1 MISVNKK
8 VIVTGCSGF
17 IGYNLASN
25 LLNKDYEVIG
35 IDSLNNAY
43 DVNLK
48 KFRLSKL
55 ESNKNLKFLNIDLSN
70 NNSYE
75 ELQTLSE
82 GTSTVFHMAARAGVR
97 QSFLD
102 PASYVQDNTVAT
114 TNISN
119 FTKSNEIEKLIIA
132 STSSVYGDSGDMLMT
147 ENLDEKIQ
155 PPSVYASTK
164 LSGEI
169 LSKIML
175 EDSSTKLVIPRFFT
189 VYGPFGR
196 PDMSILRFI
205 HWIVEGKEVQVL
217 GDGEQ
222 MRSFTF
228 IDDVVEALMLMLD
241 YDESNTFNI
250 GSNTTVSLNEVIKI
264 IENFSEKKAKV
275 VNKERAYKDPDVVR
289 PNLENI
295 SNNLKWK
302 PSTNIEAGVEKTV
315 TWYLNNK
322 DFLNDIVY
330 I

>member
-55 ESNKNLKFLNIDLSN
+55 ESNKNLKFLNIDLSD

-102 PASYVQDNTVAT
+102 PASYVKDNTVAT

-119 FTKSNEIEKLIIA
+119 FTKSNKIEKLIIA

-175 EDSSTKLVIPRFFT
+175 EDSSTKVVIPRFFT

-196 PDMSILRFI
+196 PDKSILRFI

-264 IENFSEKKAKV
+264 IENFSGEEAKV

-302 PSTNIEAGVEKTV
+302 PTTNIETGVEKTV

>member
-264 IENFSEKKAKV
+264 IENFSGEEAKV

-302 PSTNIEAGVEKTV
+302 PSTNIETGVEKTV

>member
-55 ESNKNLKFLNIDLSN
+55 ESNKNLKFLNIDLSD

-75 ELQTLSE
+75 ELQKLSE

-102 PASYVQDNTVAT
+102 PASYVKDNTVAT

-119 FTKSNEIEKLIIA
+119 FTKSNKIEKLIIA

-175 EDSSTKLVIPRFFT
+175 EDSSTKVVIPRFFT

-264 IENFSEKKAKV
+264 IENFSGEEAKV

-302 PSTNIEAGVEKTV
+302 PSTNIETGVEKTV

>member
-55 ESNKNLKFLNIDLSN
+55 ESNKNLKFLNIDLSD

-75 ELQTLSE
+75 ELQKLSE

-119 FTKSNEIEKLIIA
+119 FTKSNKIEKLIIA

-264 IENFSEKKAKV
+264 IENFSGEEAKV

-302 PSTNIEAGVEKTV
+302 PSTNIETGVEKTV

>member
-55 ESNKNLKFLNIDLSN
+55 ESNKNLKFLNIDLSD

-75 ELQTLSE
+75 ELQKLSE

-264 IENFSEKKAKV
+264 IENFSGEEAKV

-302 PSTNIEAGVEKTV
+302 PSTNIETGVEKTV

>member
-55 ESNKNLKFLNIDLSN
+55 ESNKNLKFLNIDLSD

-75 ELQTLSE
+75 ELQKLSE
-82 GTSTVFHMAARAGVR
+82 GTSTVFQMAARAGVR

-102 PASYVQDNTVAT
+102 PASYVKDNTVAT

-119 FTKSNEIEKLIIA
+119 FTKSNKIEKLIIA

-264 IENFSEKKAKV
+264 IENFSGEEAKV

-302 PSTNIEAGVEKTV
+302 PSTNIETGVEKTV

>member
-1 MISVNKK
+1 
-8 VIVTGCSGF
+8 
-17 IGYNLASN
+17 
-25 LLNKDYEVIG
+25 
-35 IDSLNNAY
+35 
-43 DVNLK
+43 
-48 KFRLSKL
+48 
-55 ESNKNLKFLNIDLSN
+55 
-70 NNSYE
+70 
-75 ELQTLSE
+75 
-82 GTSTVFHMAARAGVR
+82 MAARAGVR
-97 QSFLD
+97 QSFLT
-102 PASYVQDNTVAT
+102 PESYVKDNTVAT

-119 FTKSNEIEKLIIA
+119 FTKSNKIEKLIIA

-264 IENFSEKKAKV
+264 IENFSGEEAKV

-302 PSTNIEAGVEKTV
+302 PSTNIETGVEKTV

>member
-1 MISVNKK
+1 MKKK

-55 ESNKNLKFLNIDLSN
+55 ESNKNLKFLNIDLSD

-102 PASYVQDNTVAT
+102 PASYVKDNTVAT

-119 FTKSNEIEKLIIA
+119 FTKSNKIEKLIIA

-264 IENFSEKKAKV
+264 IENFSGEEAKV

-302 PSTNIEAGVEKTV
+302 PSTNIETGVEKTV

>member
-75 ELQTLSE
+75 ELETLSE

-119 FTKSNEIEKLIIA
+119 FTKSNKIEKLIIA

-264 IENFSEKKAKV
+264 IENFSGEEAKV

-302 PSTNIEAGVEKTV
+302 PSTNIETGVEKTV

>member
-1 MISVNKK
+1 VDKK

-55 ESNKNLKFLNIDLSN
+55 ESNKNLKFLNIDLSD

-75 ELQTLSE
+75 ELQKLSE

-102 PASYVQDNTVAT
+102 PASYVKDNTVAT

-119 FTKSNEIEKLIIA
+119 FTKSNKIEKLIIA

-264 IENFSEKKAKV
+264 IENFSGEEAKV

-302 PSTNIEAGVEKTV
+302 PSTNIETGVEKTV

>member
-55 ESNKNLKFLNIDLSN
+55 ESNKNLKFLNIDLSD

-102 PASYVQDNTVAT
+102 PASYVKDNTVAT

-189 VYGPFGR
+189 VYGPLGR

-264 IENFSEKKAKV
+264 IENFSGEEAKV

-302 PSTNIEAGVEKTV
+302 PSTNIETGVEKTV

>member
-1 MISVNKK
+1 MDKK

-70 NNSYE
+70 NSSYE

-302 PSTNIEAGVEKTV
+302 PSTNIETGVEKTV

>member
-55 ESNKNLKFLNIDLSN
+55 ESNKNLKFLNIDLSD

-102 PASYVQDNTVAT
+102 PASYVKDNTVAT

-119 FTKSNEIEKLIIA
+119 FTKSNKIEKLIIA

-189 VYGPFGR
+189 VYGPLGR

-264 IENFSEKKAKV
+264 IENFSGEEAKV

-302 PSTNIEAGVEKTV
+302 PSTNIETGVEKTV

>member
-75 ELQTLSE
+75 ELETLSE

-250 GSNTTVSLNEVIKI
+250 GSNMTVSLNEVIEV
-264 IENFSEKKAKV
+264 IENFSGKKAII

-302 PSTNIEAGVEKTV
+302 PSTNIETGVEKTV

>member
-55 ESNKNLKFLNIDLSN
+55 ESNKNLKFLNIDLSD

-75 ELQTLSE
+75 EIQKLSE

-102 PASYVQDNTVAT
+102 PASYVKDNTVAT

-189 VYGPFGR
+189 VYGPLGR

-264 IENFSEKKAKV
+264 IENFSGEEAKV

-302 PSTNIEAGVEKTV
+302 PSTNIETGVEKTV

>member
-55 ESNKNLKFLNIDLSN
+55 ESNKNLKFLNIDLSD

-102 PASYVQDNTVAT
+102 PASYVKDNTVAT

-119 FTKSNEIEKLIIA
+119 FTKSNKIEKLIIA
-132 STSSVYGDSGDMLMT
+132 STSSVYGDSGDMLMK

-264 IENFSEKKAKV
+264 IENFSGEEAKV

-302 PSTNIEAGVEKTV
+302 PSTNIETGVEKTV

>member
-1 MISVNKK
+1 MDKK

-55 ESNKNLKFLNIDLSN
+55 ESNKNLKFLNIDLSD

-102 PASYVQDNTVAT
+102 PASYVKDNTVAT

-119 FTKSNEIEKLIIA
+119 FTKSNKIEKLIIA

-264 IENFSEKKAKV
+264 IENFSGEEAKV

-302 PSTNIEAGVEKTV
+302 PSTNIETGVEKTV

>member
-55 ESNKNLKFLNIDLSN
+55 ESNKNLKFLNIDLSD

-75 ELQTLSE
+75 ELQKLSE

-102 PASYVQDNTVAT
+102 PASYVKDNTVAT

-119 FTKSNEIEKLIIA
+119 FTKSNKIEKLIIA

-155 PPSVYASTK
+155 PPSVYACTK

-264 IENFSEKKAKV
+264 IENFSGEEAKV

-302 PSTNIEAGVEKTV
+302 PSTNIETGVEKTV

>member
-1 MISVNKK
+1 MDKK

-75 ELQTLSE
+75 ELETLSE

-102 PASYVQDNTVAT
+102 PASYVKDNTVAT

-119 FTKSNEIEKLIIA
+119 FTKSNKIEKLIIA

-241 YDESNTFNI
+241 YDESTTFNI

-264 IENFSEKKAKV
+264 IENFSGEEAKV

-302 PSTNIEAGVEKTV
+302 PSTNIETGVEKTV

>member
-75 ELQTLSE
+75 ELETLSE

-102 PASYVQDNTVAT
+102 PASYVKDNTVAT

-119 FTKSNEIEKLIIA
+119 FTKSNKIEKLIIA

-302 PSTNIEAGVEKTV
+302 PLTNIETGVEKTV

>member
-55 ESNKNLKFLNIDLSN
+55 ESNKNLKFLNIDLSD

-264 IENFSEKKAKV
+264 IENFSGEEAKV

-302 PSTNIEAGVEKTV
+302 PSTNIETGVEKTV

>member
-302 PSTNIEAGVEKTV
+302 PSTNIETGVEKTV

>member
-75 ELQTLSE
+75 ELETLSE

-302 PSTNIEAGVEKTV
+302 PSTNIETGVEKTV

>member
-250 GSNTTVSLNEVIKI
+250 GSNTTVSLNGVIKI

-302 PSTNIEAGVEKTV
+302 PSTNIETGVEKTV

>member
-55 ESNKNLKFLNIDLSN
+55 ESNKNLKFLNIDLSD

-102 PASYVQDNTVAT
+102 PASYVKDNTVAT

-119 FTKSNEIEKLIIA
+119 FTKSNKIEKLIIA

-302 PSTNIEAGVEKTV
+302 PSTNIETGVEKTV

>member
-55 ESNKNLKFLNIDLSN
+55 ESNKNLKFLNIDLSD

-102 PASYVQDNTVAT
+102 PASYVKDNTVAT

-119 FTKSNEIEKLIIA
+119 FTKSNKIEKLIIA

-175 EDSSTKLVIPRFFT
+175 EDSSTKVVIPRFFT

-264 IENFSEKKAKV
+264 IENFSGEEAKV

-302 PSTNIEAGVEKTV
+302 PSTNIETGVEKTV

>member
-1 MISVNKK
+1 
-8 VIVTGCSGF
+8 
-17 IGYNLASN
+17 
-25 LLNKDYEVIG
+25 
-35 IDSLNNAY
+35 
-43 DVNLK
+43 
-48 KFRLSKL
+48 
-55 ESNKNLKFLNIDLSN
+55 
-70 NNSYE
+70 
-75 ELQTLSE
+75 
-82 GTSTVFHMAARAGVR
+82 
-97 QSFLD
+97 
-102 PASYVQDNTVAT
+102 
-114 TNISN
+114 
-119 FTKSNEIEKLIIA
+119 
-132 STSSVYGDSGDMLMT
+132 MT

-264 IENFSEKKAKV
+264 IENFSGEEAKV

-302 PSTNIEAGVEKTV
+302 PSTNIETGVEKTV

>member
-55 ESNKNLKFLNIDLSN
+55 ESNKNLKFLNIDLSD

-102 PASYVQDNTVAT
+102 PESYVKDNTVAT

-119 FTKSNEIEKLIIA
+119 FTKSNKIEKLIIA

-250 GSNTTVSLNEVIKI
+250 GSNTTVSLNEVIEI
-264 IENFSEKKAKV
+264 IENFSGKKAKV

-302 PSTNIEAGVEKTV
+302 PSTNIETGVEKTV

>member
-55 ESNKNLKFLNIDLSN
+55 ESNKNLKFLNIDLSD

-75 ELQTLSE
+75 ELQKLSE

-102 PASYVQDNTVAT
+102 PASYVKDNTVAT

-119 FTKSNEIEKLIIA
+119 FTKSNKIEKLIIA

-302 PSTNIEAGVEKTV
+302 PSTNIETGVEKTV

>member
-55 ESNKNLKFLNIDLSN
+55 ESNKNLKFLNIDLSD

-102 PASYVQDNTVAT
+102 PASYVKDNTVAT

-119 FTKSNEIEKLIIA
+119 FTKSNKIEKLIIA

-264 IENFSEKKAKV
+264 IENFSGEEAKV

-302 PSTNIEAGVEKTV
+302 PSTNIETGVEKTV

>member
-55 ESNKNLKFLNIDLSN
+55 ESNKNLKFLNIDLSD

-75 ELQTLSE
+75 EIQKLSE

-102 PASYVQDNTVAT
+102 PASYVKDNTVAT

-119 FTKSNEIEKLIIA
+119 FTKSNKIEKLIIA

-264 IENFSEKKAKV
+264 IENFSGEEAKV

-302 PSTNIEAGVEKTV
+302 PSTNIETGVEKTV

>member
-1 MISVNKK
+1 MCIRDS
-8 VIVTGCSGF
+8 GCSGF

-55 ESNKNLKFLNIDLSN
+55 ESNKNLKFLNIDLSD

-102 PASYVQDNTVAT
+102 PASYVKDNTVAT

-302 PSTNIEAGVEKTV
+302 PSTNIETGVEKTV